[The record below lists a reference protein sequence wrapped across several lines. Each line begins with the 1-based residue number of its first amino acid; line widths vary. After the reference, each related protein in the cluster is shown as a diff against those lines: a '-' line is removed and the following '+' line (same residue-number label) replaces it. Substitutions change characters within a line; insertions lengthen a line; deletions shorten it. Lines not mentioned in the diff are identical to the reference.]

1 MAMTDTDLALIRDEV
16 GDDPDDATVEG
27 TFDVLGHWLPTAIRI
42 LKRRRANAG
51 AGGQE
56 VASFGLD
63 GVMTVGLTRADL
75 AGLDRQ
81 IARLENLWA
90 NESNTPSPVVATS
103 ARIGR
108 TDRYR

>member
-16 GDDPDDATVEG
+16 GDEPDDTSVENV
-27 TFDVLGHWLPTAIRI
+27 FDVVGHWLPTAIRI

-56 VASFGLD
+56 VSSFGLD
-63 GVMTVGLTRADL
+63 GVMTVGLSKADL
-75 AGLDRQ
+75 KGLDTQ
-81 IARLENLWA
+81 ILRLEGQWA
-90 NESNTPSPVVATS
+90 NLNSEPDPTVATN

-108 TDRYR
+108 ADRYR